1 MGFLSF
7 TAWQFALAGAIC
19 AAGPIIIHLL
29 NRRRFRVVQWAAMDF
44 LREAMQRNRR
54 IMQIRDIILLV
65 LRTAAVLLF
74 GLALAQPFF
83 ASREEEFSDRQPLH
97 AVIVVDN
104 SLSMGY
110 AALDGDLLAKAR
122 DRARQLIDKLPA
134 GSKISIIPACGG
146 REYSL
151 DPYETKENALEALD
165 QIQIVDRSAS
175 ILRAANEARRACEAA
190 PELAGR
196 IVFIS
201 DQQQINWR
209 DLRSA
214 DVLKDL
220 PAMQVVDVAPG
231 EWENTWIA
239 DLRVQDGLAD
249 VETPA
254 TIIVHVEHQG
264 SSPRRDLEVKLS
276 MGDVELGAKT
286 VTIEPGRGG
295 REVDFEVVF
304 STLAQLPEPDRPVFV
319 PLRASITP
327 DRLAADDERHLA
339 VPVVAS
345 LPVVFIDQYGE
356 DGEDLIRGRI
366 GETRPLRRLLAPRTS
381 RSDAPRQLVKVRHI
395 AMTDLTQEALADAR
409 LVVVAGVQDPGED
422 VRLLREYVQQG
433 GQLLIAAGASFDP
446 AAWNRAAW
454 QDGAGIL
461 PLPLTGEAIGE
472 VPEAAGQSLQVFHLS
487 FESLA
492 GEEFFQVAGVGEAE
506 LRDLYSEPFFFKAV
520 EVDASPETLD
530 SLRAA
535 DEQRLEEELSVL
547 AAGQER
553 RETLSAR
560 QARGE
565 LSPTERDEL
574 RSEEARLREFRPHW
588 LTWAAAMPDVAE
600 AANETLPTDP
610 VGRQSALRTL
620 SLKRQPQVLAR
631 FERDQHPPYLV
642 SRQIGR
648 GEVIFAA
655 SGLASSWNTLST
667 TNAVVVFDRILRS
680 QMQATLPVRNFA
692 ARERLVLPLS
702 VDEPALAVSLS
713 RPGSVAGDE
722 AAGDEAAG
730 DEPLDVGYIGGDAA
744 SGAQRGVTITNLLA
758 RGVYRARAFR
768 PAASADPQ
776 MDAGRPVWEVALVV
790 AGDAAESDLTPLA
803 RDELDQLA
811 AGANV
816 RWIGPA
822 EDISLAGVAIRGQS
836 SWWWLALAVLVL
848 LLAEMA
854 VLAWPTLRPQ
864 ETLSRDLT
872 GPGVAGT
879 Y

>member
-7 TAWQFALAGAIC
+7 TAWQFALAGAIL

-44 LREAMQRNRR
+44 LREAVQRNRR
-54 IMQIRDIILLV
+54 IMQIRDIILLA
-65 LRTAAVLLF
+65 LRTSAVLLF

-110 AALDGDLLAKAR
+110 AALDGDLLAKAK

-146 REYSL
+146 RDHSL

-165 QIQIVDRSAS
+165 QIEIVDRSAS
-175 ILRAANEARRACEAA
+175 LLRAVNEARRACEAA
-190 PELAGR
+190 PELAKR

-201 DQQQINWR
+201 DQQQLNWR
-209 DLRSA
+209 DLRGS
-214 DVLKDL
+214 DVLNDL

-239 DLRVQDGLAD
+239 DLWVQDGLAD

-254 TIIVHVEHQG
+254 TIVVQVEHRG

-295 REVDFEVVF
+295 REVDFDVVF
-304 STLAQLPEPDRPVFV
+304 STLAELPEPDRPVFV

-381 RSDAPRQLVKVRHI
+381 RSDAPRQLVKVRHL
-395 AMTDLTQEALADAR
+395 AMADLTKEVLADAR
-409 LVVVAGVQDPGED
+409 LVVVAGVQDPGES

-461 PLPLTGEAIGE
+461 PLPLSGEAIGE
-472 VPEAAGQSLQVFHLS
+472 VPEVAGQSLRVFQLS

-492 GEEFFQVAGVGEAE
+492 GEEFFQVAGIGEAE

-520 EVDASPETLD
+520 EIDASPETLE
-530 SLRAA
+530 SLRVA

-547 AAGQER
+547 ADAYER
-553 RETLSAR
+553 REALSAR

-565 LSPTERDEL
+565 LSPTERAEL
-574 RSEEARLREFRPHW
+574 RSEEARLREFRPQW
-588 LTWAAAMPDVAE
+588 LTWAAAAPRAE
-600 AANETLPTDP
+600 AADATLPTNP
-610 VGRQSALRTL
+610 VERQNALRTFA
-620 SLKRQPQVLAR
+620 LKRQPQVIAR
-631 FERDQHPPYLV
+631 FEGDQHPPYLV

-680 QMQATLPVRNFA
+680 QMQATLSVRNFA

-713 RPGSVAGDE
+713 RPGSAE
-722 AAGDEAAG
+722 G

-768 PAASADPQ
+768 PTASADQ
-776 MDAGRPVWEVALVV
+776 EIEAGRPVWEVSLVV

-803 RDELDQLA
+803 RDEFDQLA

-822 EDISLAGVAIRGQS
+822 EDFSLAGVAIRGQS
-836 SWWWLALAVLVL
+836 SWWWLALVVLLL

-854 VLAWPTLRPQ
+854 VLAWPTMRPQ
-864 ETLSRDLT
+864 ETISSPL
-872 GPGVAGT
+872 AGT
-879 Y
+879 